1 MNKKITRLYLSLL
14 VFLLSFFAIYSQR
27 FVVYDYLNT
36 HYKYSDTL
44 SKDEVKEAKT
54 YLDEQEQVDFMN
66 HTQIRKDLNQ
76 LLKKGS
82 YQVILYKTK
91 SNKPDDKVIDSILA
105 FCGRAPL
112 KNTHKYNV
120 FIKSSSKMSCIE
132 WYPSF
137 INYYHSYRIFDCILS
152 LIITILFY
160 LLLKNLKPLRSKKN
174 IFYSLSSR
182 MMFSFLCATLLVLTS
197 FSFLYLNRSA
207 VFEFLM
213 DTFYLSEDY
222 SSYVK
227 KLEKQLQDFDL
238 TKENKKVINHIFK
251 ENALNHAYVEL
262 YDQDGIYFTDTSP
275 LSNNNLLFLYSFDDL
290 DVLEAP
296 LYYDYPIHFKN
307 QSVYLYI
314 TSFPMIPF
322 QIPYIILSLL
332 VSFSF
337 YLIILQSFIRK
348 RIQSIQNLQEDVF
361 TLAIGDWNHEITVS
375 DKDEIG
381 RLAQDLNQMRI
392 AFLQTMDNEQ
402 QARVANKELI
412 SSLSHDLR
420 TPLTTL
426 KGYLEIMNLKRDNIK
441 FRDQYLQKCL
451 DKVEEIT
458 YLSNKMFEYSLV
470 FSTEYNSDLSSIP
483 VQKVMDTLVDHI
495 QYLRE
500 MDLHILYE
508 PLQTSLSMDA
518 NFAMMQR
525 ILNNIFSNIQKYC
538 DPWKDIVIQTTI
550 EEDQFKMSFTNSINH
565 HLDKVE
571 SNGIGLKSVKKMI
584 EIHRG
589 TFYQDETNDLFTII
603 LTFPIYQ

>member
-1 MNKKITRLYLSLL
+1 LNKKLTRLYLSLL

-27 FVVYDYLNT
+27 FVVYDYLNA

-44 SKDEVKEAKT
+44 SKEKIKEAKA
-54 YLDEQEQVDFMN
+54 YLDEQEQVDFMD

-76 LLKKGS
+76 LLNKGS

-112 KNTHKYNV
+112 KNAQKYSI
-120 FIKSSSKMSCIE
+120 FIKSSSKTSCIE

-137 INYYHSYRIFDCILS
+137 TNYYHSYRIFDCILS

-160 LLLKNLKPLRSKKN
+160 LLLKNLKPLCSKKN
-174 IFYSLSSR
+174 VFYSLSSR

-197 FSFLYLNRSA
+197 FSFLYLKHSA

-213 DTFYLSEDY
+213 DTFYQSEDY

-227 KLEKQLQDFDL
+227 KLEKQLQNFDL
-238 TKENKKVINHIFK
+238 TKENKKVINHILK

-262 YDQDGIYFTDTSP
+262 YDQDGIYFTDKSP
-275 LSNNNLLFLYSFDDL
+275 SRSNNLLLLYSFDDL

-314 TSFPMIPF
+314 TSFPMISF

-361 TLAIGDWNHEITVS
+361 TLAIGDWNHEIVVS
-375 DKDEIG
+375 DRDEIG

-392 AFLQTMDNEQ
+392 VFLQTMDNEQ

-426 KGYLEIMNLKRDNIK
+426 KGYLEIMNLKKDDIK

-470 FSTEYNSDLSSIP
+470 FSTEYNSDLSNIP
-483 VQKVMDTLVDHI
+483 VQKLIDTLVDHI
-495 QYLRE
+495 LYLRE

-518 NFAMMQR
+518 NFAMIQR
-525 ILNNIFSNIQKYC
+525 ILNNVFSNIQKYC
-538 DPWKDIVIQTTI
+538 DPWKDIVIQTSI
-550 EEDQFKMSFTNSINH
+550 EEDRLKMSFTNSINH

-584 EIHRG
+584 EIHHG

-603 LTFPIYQ
+603 LTFPIHQ